1 MTESGTK
8 TKMPVMTSIRCTKLI
23 LPLIAA
29 GLLSGLLPGF
39 ALAQGTERL
48 GDFGN
53 WSAFRFYEGGKAACY
68 IASEPTKAEGK
79 YKKRGEIFALVSHW
93 PSEQRHNEVSFL
105 AGYSH
110 KENSTVSVNIDG
122 KVTKLFTDTD
132 RSYAADRETDEVLVK
147 AMKRGARMVV
157 QGVSRRGTKTKDSYS
172 LNGFTKALQSIDKA
186 CPKT

>member
-1 MTESGTK
+1 
-8 TKMPVMTSIRCTKLI
+8 MPSMTSIRRTKLI
-23 LPLIAA
+23 FPLVAA
-29 GLLSGLLPGF
+29 GLLSGLMPGS

-53 WSAFRFYEGGKAACY
+53 WSAFRFFEGGKAACY

-93 PSEQRHNEVSFL
+93 PGEQRHNEVSFL

-110 KENSTVSVNIDG
+110 QDNSTVSVKIDG
-122 KVTKLFTDTD
+122 KETKLFTDTD

-147 AMKRGARMVV
+147 AMKRGSRMVV
-157 QGVSRRGTKTKDSYS
+157 RGVSKRGTKTKDSYS
-172 LNGFTKALQSIDKA
+172 LKGFTNALKSIDKA